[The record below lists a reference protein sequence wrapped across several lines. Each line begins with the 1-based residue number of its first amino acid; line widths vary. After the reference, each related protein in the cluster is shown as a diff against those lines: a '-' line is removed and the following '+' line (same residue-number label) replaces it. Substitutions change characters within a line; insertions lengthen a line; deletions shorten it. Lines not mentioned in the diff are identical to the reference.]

1 MRRLRK
7 STHKYNL
14 DFSTL
19 QWTLVSAIRVECEVW
34 LECPIYKPCLIRKDS
49 SPQAIPCSLA
59 QGRKGPLLLSPAA
72 AETWNWGLPW
82 QITVQ
87 HCCSQSHFKMCSFKQ
102 SMKEYSRAKL
112 SCCGWAQKTKEMTDS
127 WDPPPPSASA
137 PTNNRKSSPRPTSQ
151 VWSDQPRYSGQAGR
165 PAHLWVLKGITM
177 VTGSSIPSG
186 IS

>member
-127 WDPPPPSASA
+127 WDPPPPQLLHQLTTEKAHHVLLLKCGQTSHATA
-137 PTNNRKSSPRPTSQ
+137 ARQAGQPTSEF
-151 VWSDQPRYSGQAGR
+151 WKASP
-165 PAHLWVLKGITM
+165 W
-177 VTGSSIPSG
+177 
-186 IS
+186 